1 MKIVDCVAVGG
12 YTVLALDDPLPTYEW
27 RTLVVGG
34 VGFDPVP
41 VMDAGN
47 DCIAVAGAHDF
58 EGEDVTF
65 K

>member
-1 MKIVDCVAVGG
+1 M
-12 YTVLALDDPLPTYEW
+12 LALDDPLPTYEW

-41 VMDAGN
+41 VMDTGN

-58 EGEDVTF
+58 EGEGVTL

>member
-1 MKIVDCVAVGG
+1 M
-12 YTVLALDDPLPTYEW
+12 LALDEPLSTYEW

-47 DCIAVAGAHDF
+47 DRIAVAGAHDF
-58 EGEDVTF
+58 GGEDVTF
-65 K
+65 R